1 MVDETNKV
9 VAQVIEHLNTALGRL
24 KAVGQGRVYN
34 VGTKVLYQGRFGVI
48 TDLNQGSED
57 PAGSTVDLRLDDG
70 TVFANIKVSSA
81 SLELFRS

>member
-9 VAQVIEHLNTALGRL
+9 VAQVIENLNNALDRL
-24 KAVGQGRVYN
+24 KAVGQGRVFN
-34 VGTKVLYQGRFGVI
+34 VGTKVLYQGKFGVI

-70 TVFANIKVSSA
+70 KTVENVKVDSA
-81 SLELFRS
+81 SLEFFRA

>member
-9 VAQVIEHLNTALGRL
+9 VAQVIENLNNALDRL

-57 PAGSTVDLRLDDG
+57 PTGSTVDLRLDDG
-70 TVFANIKVSSA
+70 TVFENIQVTSA
-81 SLELFRS
+81 ALELFRS